1 MFFVVLKLF
10 LGLKERLV
18 NTIHECLSLN
28 FSEIISINMKEAR
41 KLRTKS
47 LRKSPRTCVSIKFD
61 LKRLCQSICK
71 GIFCGFWN
79 TSVYSSENLTAFST
93 NNLKIDG
100 DNFCSHTNIS
110 NWSWRLQS
118 RLKQSCWSTICIGK
132 FDSVRFILDKFNC
145 LREV

>member
-71 GIFCGFWN
+71 GVFCVFWN
-79 TSVYSSENLTAFST
+79 ISVSSSENLTAFST
-93 NNLKIDG
+93 NNLKIDR
-100 DNFCSHTNIS
+100 DNF
-110 NWSWRLQS
+110 LQPYKHIELE
-118 RLKQSCWSTICIGK
+118 LKTPVKVEAKLLIDDLHRKI
-132 FDSVRFILDKFNC
+132 R
-145 LREV
+145 